1 MFYDNRQQ
9 EPRKNK
15 FNYND
20 FEEYQEEPRSK
31 KTKFNDSAQPPYF
44 SKPYSPQPYSAQS
57 YSSKPYSPPQYS
69 PQPFK
74 KPKRYAIEK
83 EGDEFEAWYH
93 ADNICGSSFNGLAT
107 TLQKYAQNDQITLGL
122 NQIDKCIKAR
132 LTATN
137 KIQPTNNTHNKVI
150 DILEDLRQKYSSIN
164 DKHFIYSASLDQT
177 LIRFDNQ
184 NHKFIITIGGQIIG
198 GKKCKKL
205 TKKRKKITKKC
216 KKLTKKTRKKRK

>member
-9 EPRKNK
+9 PESHYKKQKLNYSDPYNQQSYSPEP
-15 FNYND
+15 Y
-20 FEEYQEEPRSK
+20 
-31 KTKFNDSAQPPYF
+31 SAQPQQYTQ
-44 SKPYSPQPYSAQS
+44 KPYSAQS

-69 PQPFK
+69 PQPYIK
-74 KPKRYAIEK
+74 KPKRYAIKK
-83 EGDEFEAWYH
+83 EDDEFEAWYH

-122 NQIDKCIKAR
+122 NQIDECIKAR

-198 GKKCKKL
+198 GKKRKKL
-205 TKKRKKITKKC
+205 TKKRKKITKK
-216 KKLTKKTRKKRK
+216 TRKKRKK